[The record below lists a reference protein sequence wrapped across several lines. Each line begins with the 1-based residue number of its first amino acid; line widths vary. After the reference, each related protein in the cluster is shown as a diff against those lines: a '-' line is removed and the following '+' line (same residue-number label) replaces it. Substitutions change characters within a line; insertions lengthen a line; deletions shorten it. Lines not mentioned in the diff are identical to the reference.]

1 MPDTPG
7 KSGRLRL
14 LAQVGLIDKLFR
26 SIFAA
31 VPAALAAILSLT
43 GAGIQWTPTATVVV
57 TGGMGWET
65 VDEPIM
71 RAILDS
77 RYDQPDNTFV
87 NIEWPAYLGTL
98 GDSVDEASDSLYAHI
113 MATDGP
119 QIAIGVSGST
129 FVVNEVMRRLAEDP
143 DPDKPTPQDISF
155 VIIGDGERGI
165 IPAVVPF
172 TGPDLPYI
180 AYTTQP
186 IPVTPYDAIVVKGEY
201 DGLADWPDR
210 PWNLLAV
217 ANALIGSPATDYG
230 RIHWD
235 SIWVDLDT
243 IRAQNV
249 TTEVNAAGGTTTTY
263 LVTTAQLPILSPLRE
278 QGVPEQM
285 ITLLSSV
292 LKPIVDS
299 GYARNDP
306 AWLKDLRAWWNPPP
320 RSQRPWGDTT
330 PAIRPTRAANPLA
343 VTARAAPAAAVAA
356 DLDHLMGPAA
366 TEAAT
371 TTEKTAGASAQ
382 PKPASA
388 RNSATVGSAPAV
400 KNSTAKNSTAKK
412 TPARSATRRAAVTR

>member
-1 MPDTPG
+1 MI
-7 KSGRLRL
+7 
-14 LAQVGLIDKLFR
+14 V
-26 SIFAA
+26 AA
-31 VPAALAAILSLT
+31 VPVALAAVVSFT

-65 VDEPIM
+65 VDESIM

-87 NIEWPAYLGTL
+87 NIEWPAFLGTL

-143 DPDKPTPQDISF
+143 NPDKPTPRDISF

-217 ANALIGSPATDYG
+217 ANALIGSPAFEYSE
-230 RIHWD
+230 IHWD

-243 IRAQNV
+243 IPAQNV
-249 TTEVNAAGGTTTTY
+249 TTGVNAAGGTTTTY
-263 LVTTAQLPILSPLRE
+263 LVPTAELPILLPPRE
-278 QGVPEQM
+278 QGVPEEM
-285 ITLLSSV
+285 IALLNSA
-292 LKPIVDS
+292 LKPIVDI
-299 GYARNDP
+299 GYTRNDP
-306 AWLKDLRAWWNPPP
+306 TWLKNLRAWWNPSS
-320 RSQRPWGDTT
+320 RAQGPWGDPP
-330 PAIRPTRAANPLA
+330 PAIRPTRAASPLA
-343 VTARAAPAAAVAA
+343 VTAPTAATVPA
-356 DLDHLMGPAA
+356 DLDHPMSSAANKAAA
-366 TEAAT
+366 TAAG
-371 TTEKTAGASAQ
+371 KFAQ
-382 PKPASA
+382 PKPAAA
-388 RNSATVGSAPAV
+388 RTSATAGSAPTV
-400 KNSTAKNSTAKK
+400 KNSTAKK
-412 TPARSATRRAAVTR
+412 TPARAATRRASANR

>member
-1 MPDTPG
+1 
-7 KSGRLRL
+7 
-14 LAQVGLIDKLFR
+14 
-26 SIFAA
+26 
-31 VPAALAAILSLT
+31 
-43 GAGIQWTPTATVVV
+43 
-57 TGGMGWET
+57 
-65 VDEPIM
+65 
-71 RAILDS
+71 
-77 RYDQPDNTFV
+77 
-87 NIEWPAYLGTL
+87 
-98 GDSVDEASDSLYAHI
+98 

-119 QIAIGVSGST
+119 QIAIGVSGGT
-129 FVVNEVMRRLAEDP
+129 FVVNEVMRRLAEDSN
-143 DPDKPTPQDISF
+143 PDKPTPQDISF

-230 RIHWD
+230 QIHWD

-292 LKPIVDS
+292 LKPIIDF
-299 GYARNDP
+299 GYTRNDP
-306 AWLKDLRAWWNPPP
+306 TWLKDLRAWWNPPP
-320 RSQRPWGDTT
+320 RAQRPWGDTT
-330 PAIRPTRAANPLA
+330 PATRPTRAANPLS
-343 VTARAAPAAAVAA
+343 VTAPAAAVAA
-356 DLDHLMGPAA
+356 DLDHLVGSAA
-366 TEAAT
+366 NKAAT
-371 TTEKTAGASAQ
+371 TTKKAAGPSAQ
-382 PKPASA
+382 PKPAAARTSA
-388 RNSATVGSAPAV
+388 AVGSAPTV
-400 KNSTAKNSTAKK
+400 KNPTAKK
-412 TPARSATRRAAVTR
+412 RPPGPRPGGRLPVRRA